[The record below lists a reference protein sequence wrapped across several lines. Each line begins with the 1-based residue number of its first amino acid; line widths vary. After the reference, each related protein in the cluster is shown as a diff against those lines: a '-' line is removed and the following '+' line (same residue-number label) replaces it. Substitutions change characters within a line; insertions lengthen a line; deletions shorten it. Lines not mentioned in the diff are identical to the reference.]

1 MTPKIRNDFQFFYLS
16 FHGGFSEKLGG
27 EKCRKDHSWAM
38 NPGTVQFNV
47 FAITHAFGGRNQT
60 YFEEQSI
67 GEIKDP

>member
-1 MTPKIRNDFQFFYLS
+1 
-16 FHGGFSEKLGG
+16 
-27 EKCRKDHSWAM
+27 M